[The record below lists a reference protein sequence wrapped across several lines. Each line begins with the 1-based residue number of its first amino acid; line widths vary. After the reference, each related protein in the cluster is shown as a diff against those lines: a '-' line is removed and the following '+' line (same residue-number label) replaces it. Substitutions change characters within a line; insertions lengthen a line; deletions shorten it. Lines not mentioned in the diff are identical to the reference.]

1 MKTISN
7 FLTISLLTV
16 ACCASLGFSGA
27 RADDDS
33 DEQGGDIEG
42 TETLDVEIV
51 MTPTAAASAG
61 SSIEL
66 SLEAEDDEGT
76 TQATLKLEPQGLAA
90 GTYNVSVTLKSD
102 GSTVALGS
110 FTVSGGEDED
120 DQGDDDNQGDEN
132 DQGDNEVEFGSTEGA
147 IPFPANFN
155 PLDIATVSVA
165 DATGVVL
172 FTADLTNVS
181 SAASMNL
188 NANVQAIAGPG
199 NPGAAGNAVLT
210 AFKTRGGPKGSLQV
224 NGRGLPPSTPLIVAV
239 NGTTAK
245 KVSSDKTGNMSVL
258 LKPKRKTGTVA
269 AGVNLFRVTSI
280 ILRDKFGNALLS
292 AKF

>member
-120 DQGDDDNQGDEN
+120 